1 MNLKTVISILL
12 TFVFS
17 IAAQAQDVPPPPKGP
32 GVPGLPIPGLGI
44 GVIFALLFGIY
55 KTLPYFKNKGYN

>member
-1 MNLKTVISILL
+1 MNIKTVVSMLL

-17 IAAQAQDVPPPPKGP
+17 IAAQAHDVPPTPGNPGP
-32 GVPGLPIPGLGI
+32 PGLPIPGLGI
-44 GVIFALLFGIY
+44 GIIFALLFGIY